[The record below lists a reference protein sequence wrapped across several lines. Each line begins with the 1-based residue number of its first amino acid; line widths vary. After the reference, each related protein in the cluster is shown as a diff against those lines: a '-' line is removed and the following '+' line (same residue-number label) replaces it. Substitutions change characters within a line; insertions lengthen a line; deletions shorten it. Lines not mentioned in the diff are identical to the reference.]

1 MWGTPANSVNNPATL
16 HVAISV
22 LKDSSA
28 CGNTQEHLWRLDEG
42 FSKFGSQEQF
52 KSKVI
57 K

>member
-16 HVAISV
+16 HMAISV

-42 FSKFGSQEQF
+42 FLNLAVRNSL
-52 KSKVI
+52 KV